1 LFILNDRSQGGS
13 SLKNGEIEL
22 MIYRLNFM
30 EDHRGIGEEL
40 LETENGEGLKV

>member
-1 LFILNDRSQGGS
+1 
-13 SLKNGEIEL
+13 